1 MSYTHHHNHDR
12 ATGVHSGGAHHH
24 HHQGPRVITQPYTPV
39 VTTSYNPRGHFHTSR
54 SPQLAVVSTPGYRS
68 NYYYS
73 GGAGVLVGS
82 LIILPIIVLALIFKL
97 TMGFTAASLTTAGV
111 AGAGVAGAIGLNV
124 ATFGI
129 GALVLYG
136 ALGLVSLYSSAKEC
150 YRSDKNVFDMIK
162 SRVVNEDGLSFKGV
176 MKSIGAVLWS
186 PFLLIGGLAG
196 MGVKAATN
204 ACTSK
209 SPNTEKDEVDLHIT
223 GSYTEMSSDFPPK
236 NSTTSRIDVEPTY
249 SELYSKTSS
258 ELPARHLLD
267 SQTSFDT
274 LYAPVKK

>member
-12 ATGVHSGGAHHH
+12 ATGVHSGGAHNH

-39 VTTSYNPRGHFHTSR
+39 VTTSYNPRVHVHTTR

-73 GGAGVLVGS
+73 GGTGVLVGS

-150 YRSDKNVFDMIK
+150 YKSDKNVFDMIK
-162 SRVVNEDGLSFKGV
+162 SRVINEDGLSFKGV

-186 PFLLIGGLAG
+186 PFLLLGGLAG
-196 MGVKAATN
+196 MGVKLAVN
-204 ACTSK
+204 ARTSK
-209 SPNTEKDEVDLHIT
+209 SSSTEQDEVDLDIR
-223 GSYTEMSSDFPPK
+223 GSYTEMSSDFPPQ
-236 NSTTSRIDVEPTY
+236 NSKTPRKDVEPIY
-249 SELYSKTSS
+249 SELYTKASS
-258 ELPARHLLD
+258 DVSGSYLLD

-274 LYAPVKK
+274 LSIKK